1 MDSAER
7 NPGEDPVLDA
17 AREALSR
24 RAEGL
29 DPATRARLALAR
41 RRALAADETNRFSS
55 WRLALPALA
64 VLCALLLFPAARE
77 TPPPP
82 EVRAETFSLLAEPE
96 GWRLLELAELDRLL
110 AEEEADEAP
119 RS

>member
-1 MDSAER
+1 MDASKR
-7 NPGEDPVLDA
+7 DPCEDAVLGA

-29 DPATRARLALAR
+29 DAATRARLALAR
-41 RRALAADETNRFSS
+41 RRALEADETLRFSS

-77 TPPPP
+77 TPPLP
-82 EVRAETFSLLAEPE
+82 EVRPETFTLLAEPE
-96 GWRLLELAELDRLL
+96 GWTLLELAELDRLL
-110 AEEEADEAP
+110 AEEEADDAP